1 MDISILLG
9 LIRDLRAYQS
19 IRDAM
24 TDGELNGR
32 NLGLPRY
39 ARPAM
44 IAAFQSDVDRPI
56 LIVTSRV
63 DQAQKLDQELR
74 AWSSD
79 PQVVTRFPEPTPL
92 PYDRAPWG
100 EGARNN
106 RLALLSLLQSFDSP
120 LARENRPSFSPLV
133 ITSARALLH
142 KTLLP
147 RELLS
152 HTRRLKVGQMV
163 QLNKLLGAWMN
174 AGYRPATV
182 VEEPGAFS
190 RRGGILDIC
199 PPGGK
204 GGVRVELFGDQVES
218 LRSFDLTTQRTLA
231 SLNSVLIPPASEFLP
246 VHGPRVAAQLTD
258 HSSDADWLEDLVR
271 LEEGVPF
278 PGIEFYLPYLY
289 ERPASLLDF
298 LPTGSLLLVDD
309 WSALEA
315 EVEEIGRRAERLR
328 SERGAGGR
336 ADSLPPAFP
345 SPVFDWETFSG
356 RLQESG
362 AVILG
367 GLGAVPSWDTSTA
380 VALEPEK
387 DPHPDLL
394 ALASAFQPGPRY
406 GGQIKPLMEML
417 IQLHLNGEPVVIVS
431 RQAGRLAELWREH
444 GPAALPVEEL
454 SQVPPGGELTF
465 VQGVLSD
472 GFSLQAPAPAGA
484 PVAGRT
490 STAPFSLL
498 HLLTDGEIFGW
509 SRPEPRQ
516 IPRPRAIAPESFFA
530 DIRPGDYVVHIDHGV
545 GRFGGL
551 ITKQIGG
558 LAREYL
564 LVTYA
569 QDDQL
574 FVPVHQ
580 ADRLGRYIGADERRP
595 GLHRLGG
602 VSWAQTKQRTKK
614 AVDDIA
620 DDLLELYAARASVK
634 GYTFSPDTEWQAEL
648 EASFPY
654 LETDDQLRAIAQV
667 KADME
672 RPRPMD
678 RLICGDVGY
687 GKTEVALRAA
697 FKAVMDERQVGILVP
712 TTVLAQQHFNTFRH
726 RLAAFPVEVRML
738 SRFRSR
744 HEQSRIL
751 TDLAAGRVDIVVG
764 THRLLQKDVTF
775 KNLGLLIVDE
785 EQRFGVAHKEI
796 LKQIRTEVDVL
807 TMTAT
812 PIPRTLYMSLAGV
825 RDISL
830 ISTPP
835 EERLPVHTQ
844 VGSYDAQ
851 IVRRA
856 VLREL
861 DRGGQVFFVHNR
873 VQTIGSIAH
882 HLQRLVPEAR
892 IGIGHGQMGERE
904 LEQVMLSFVSGEVD
918 ILVSTSIIENGL
930 DIPNANTIIV
940 DRADSFGLAQL
951 YQLRGRVGRGAQRA
965 YSYFFYRSAVDI
977 SADARARLETIAD
990 HTELG
995 AGYSIAMRDLE
1006 IRGAGEVLGSQQ
1018 HGHIAAVGFDL
1029 YTRLLA
1035 RAVEQRRSGDKEPPK
1050 TAVEK
1055 PVLAPLP
1062 DLATIELPIDS
1073 YIPQEYIQ
1081 EPQFR
1086 FRLYRRMAGLTTLE
1100 MVDEMATDWLTALDR
1115 SPMRWTISCIN
1126 CVSKHWPAEQESSPF
1141 HQ

>member
-1 MDISILLG
+1 M
-9 LIRDLRAYQS
+9 
-19 IRDAM
+19 
-24 TDGELNGR
+24 
-32 NLGLPRY
+32 
-39 ARPAM
+39 
-44 IAAFQSDVDRPI
+44 
-56 LIVTSRV
+56 
-63 DQAQKLDQELR
+63 
-74 AWSSD
+74 
-79 PQVVTRFPEPTPL
+79 
-92 PYDRAPWG
+92 
-100 EGARNN
+100 
-106 RLALLSLLQSFDSP
+106 
-120 LARENRPSFSPLV
+120 
-133 ITSARALLH
+133 LH

-147 RELLS
+147 REFLS
-152 HTRRLKVGQMV
+152 HTRRLKVGQIV
-163 QLNKLLGAWMN
+163 QLNKLLSAWMN

-182 VEEPGAFS
+182 VEEPGFFS

-199 PPGGK
+199 PPGSK

-218 LRSFDLTTQRTLA
+218 LRSFDLSTQRTLA
-231 SLNSVLIPPASEFLP
+231 SLNTALIPPASEFLP
-246 VHGPRVAAQLTD
+246 EYGPRVAARLTD
-258 HSSDADWLEDLVR
+258 GSSAADWLEDLPK

-289 ERPASLLDF
+289 ERPASLLDY
-298 LPTGSLLLVDD
+298 LPAGSLLLVED
-309 WSALEA
+309 WVALEA
-315 EVEEIGRRAERLR
+315 EVEEVGRRAERLHAER
-328 SERGAGGR
+328 SVDGR
-336 ADSLPPAFP
+336 ADSLPPDFP
-345 SPVFDWETFSG
+345 SPVFDWATFSQ
-356 RLQESG
+356 RLGESG

-367 GLGAVPSWDTSTA
+367 GLGVPSAESGAQAGAGEQDSESQTA
-380 VALEPEK
+380 ER
-387 DPHPDLL
+387 PDISG
-394 ALASAFQPGPRY
+394 LASAFQPGPRY
-406 GGQIKPLMEML
+406 GGQIKPLMDKL
-417 IQLHLNGEPVVIVS
+417 IHLHLNGEPVVIVS

-444 GPAALPVEEL
+444 GPAASPVKDLYKLPSGRE
-454 SQVPPGGELTF
+454 PIF

-472 GFSLQAPAPAGA
+472 GFTLQAPLPAGA
-484 PVAGRT
+484 TT
-490 STAPFSLL
+490 SPASLL
-498 HLLTDGEIFGW
+498 HLFSDGEIFGW

-516 IPRPRAIAPESFFA
+516 MPRPRAIAPESFFA
-530 DIRPGDYVVHIDHGV
+530 DIRTGDYVVHIDHGI

-580 ADRLGRYIGADERRP
+580 ADRLGRYIGTDEQRP
-595 GLHRLGG
+595 SLHRLGG
-602 VSWAQTKQRTKK
+602 VSWAQAKQRTKK

-634 GYTFSPDTEWQAEL
+634 GFAFSPDTEWQAEL

-654 LETDDQLRAIAQV
+654 QETGDQLQAIAQV
-667 KADME
+667 KTDME

-697 FKAVMDERQVGILVP
+697 FKAVMDGLQVGILVP
-712 TTVLAQQHFNTFRH
+712 TTVLAQQHFNTFRQ

-744 HEQSRIL
+744 NEQSRIL

-775 KNLGLLIVDE
+775 KSLGLLIVDE

-812 PIPRTLYMSLAGV
+812 PIPRTLYMSLTGV

-835 EERLPVHTQ
+835 EERLPVHTY
-844 VGSYDAQ
+844 VGLYDAQ
-851 IVRRA
+851 MVRRA

-861 DRGGQVFFVHNR
+861 DRGGQIFFVHNR
-873 VQTIGSIAH
+873 VQTIDSIAH
-882 HLQRLVPEAR
+882 HLEKLVPEAR

-904 LEQVMLSFVSGEVD
+904 LEQVMLSFVSGELD

-940 DRADSFGLAQL
+940 DRSDWFGLAQL

-965 YSYFFYRSAVDI
+965 YSYFFYRSAVEM

-1006 IRGAGEVLGSQQ
+1006 IRGAGEVLGTQQ

-1035 RAVEQRRSGDKEPPK
+1035 RAVERRRSGEQVLPES
-1050 TAVEK
+1050 VGEK
-1055 PVLAPLP
+1055 PLLAPLP
-1062 DLATIELPIDS
+1062 DLATVELPIDS

-1081 EPQFR
+1081 DPQFR
-1086 FRLYRRMAGLTTLE
+1086 FRLYRRMAGLSTLE
-1100 MVDEMATDWLTALDR
+1100 MVDEMAVELVDRFGSLPDEVDNLLYQLRVKALASRAGVQSISPVDTQLSIRLPGLESVDRRALQRHLGDHVRVSRQSVWLSLEPNPDSPWRISLVQTLERLADR
-1115 SPMRWTISCIN
+1115 QI
-1126 CVSKHWPAEQESSPF
+1126 
-1141 HQ
+1141 